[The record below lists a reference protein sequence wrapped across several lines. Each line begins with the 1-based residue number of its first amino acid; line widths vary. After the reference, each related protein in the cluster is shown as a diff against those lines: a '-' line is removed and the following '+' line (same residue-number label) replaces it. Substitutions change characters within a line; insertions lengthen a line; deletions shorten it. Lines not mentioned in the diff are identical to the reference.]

1 MTSPDDQPGRAS
13 AQADRRRELVL
24 ANYYQCLLRELAS
37 GFAHELN
44 QPLAAI
50 AAYAEGAAGLLR
62 REPADAA
69 QALEIVQE
77 IARQALRAGDAIQRV
92 RNAVRT
98 GNPERQLLDANA
110 LVQDSLSLLAPLA
123 RESGVQVRTVL
134 APGPAPLDG
143 DPARLQTLLMVLFH
157 NAVDAVAGL
166 PESARQVTISVAGDG
181 DWVELAVSDLGAGVG
196 EHAARELFRPF
207 FSTKPEGA
215 GLGLAIC
222 RSIARE
228 HAGELRFEN
237 LPGGGARFAVRLP
250 RAPAAQAR

>member
-1 MTSPDDQPGRAS
+1 MMTPDDQPAGAS

-24 ANYYQCLLRELAS
+24 ANYYQCLLRELAA

-50 AAYAEGAAGLLR
+50 AAYAEGAATLMR
-62 REPADAA
+62 RDPTDPD
-69 QALEIVQE
+69 QALRIVQE
-77 IARQALRAGDAIQRV
+77 ITRQALRAGDTIQRV

-98 GNPERQLLDANA
+98 DNPERRRLDANE
-110 LVQDSLSLLAPLA
+110 LVGEVLPLLEPLA
-123 RESGVQVRTVL
+123 GESGVRVATSL
-134 APGPAPLDG
+134 SSSPALVTG
-143 DPARLQTLLMVLFH
+143 DPARLQTLIIVLFH

-166 PESARQVTISVAGDG
+166 PAGERQVTIAVTADER
-181 DWVELAVSDLGAGVG
+181 WVELSVSDLGAGV
-196 EHAARELFRPF
+196 APDTARELFRPF

-215 GLGLAIC
+215 GLGLAVC

-228 HAGELRFEN
+228 HQGELRFEN

-250 RAPAAQAR
+250 RAEAH